1 MGVLIYVIL
10 GYWATGQ
17 TIYKNSILIGTGQA
31 IFMRRVIMGF
41 LFGFILIPVA
51 ILRILLEILANK

>member
-10 GYWATGQ
+10 GYWATGH